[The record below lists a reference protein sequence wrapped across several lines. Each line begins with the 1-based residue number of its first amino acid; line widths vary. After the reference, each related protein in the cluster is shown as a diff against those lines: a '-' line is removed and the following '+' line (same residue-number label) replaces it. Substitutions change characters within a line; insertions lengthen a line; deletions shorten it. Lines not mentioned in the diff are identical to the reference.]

1 MPTRRGYLLLVVLPF
16 LALLVALHL
25 GAARHP
31 APSSSSPLAA
41 PAASAHAGLATPT
54 ASSSVGLLL
63 AQVLAVLLATRAC
76 GLALRPLGQPHVVGE
91 MLAGILLGPSL
102 LGLLAPAASAVLFP
116 PSSLPVLSALSQL
129 GMVLYMFLVGLDLDT
144 GTLCERGGVAL
155 LISHASIVVPFALG
169 TGLSLV
175 LFGRFAPPGLPF
187 TPFALF
193 LGAAMSVTAFPVL
206 ARILAERGLQRT
218 PLGGLALSAAAVD
231 DVSAWTILAAITVV
245 VQTAGAESVPLAT
258 VLGLALF
265 VGGGWLV
272 RRPLRRVT
280 TAALESR
287 GGMTHGLLATLVGLA
302 LAGGCVT
309 EALGLHALFGAFF
322 AGLLLSKERRLAQA
336 ARERLEGPLIV
347 VLVPLYFAFTG
358 LRTRLDLMVE
368 PEAWLVAFVVVG
380 VAVIGKL
387 GGSALAARASG
398 VPWRDAAALGV
409 LMNTRGLMELV
420 ILNVGLDLGVVS
432 PTLFS
437 ILVLMAFVTTL
448 MTNPLLSAL
457 AWRPPP

>member
-1 MPTRRGYLLLVVLPF
+1 
-16 LALLVALHL
+16 
-25 GAARHP
+25 
-31 APSSSSPLAA
+31 
-41 PAASAHAGLATPT
+41 
-54 ASSSVGLLL
+54 
-63 AQVLAVLLATRAC
+63 
-76 GLALRPLGQPHVVGE
+76 
-91 MLAGILLGPSL
+91 
-102 LGLLAPAASAVLFP
+102 
-116 PSSLPVLSALSQL
+116 
-129 GMVLYMFLVGLDLDT
+129 
-144 GTLCERGGVAL
+144 
-155 LISHASIVVPFALG
+155 
-169 TGLSLV
+169 
-175 LFGRFAPPGLPF
+175 
-187 TPFALF
+187 
-193 LGAAMSVTAFPVL
+193 
-206 ARILAERGLQRT
+206 
-218 PLGGLALSAAAVD
+218 
-231 DVSAWTILAAITVV
+231 
-245 VQTAGAESVPLAT
+245 
-258 VLGLALF
+258 
-265 VGGGWLV
+265 
-272 RRPLRRVT
+272 
-280 TAALESR
+280 
-287 GGMTHGLLATLVGLA
+287 
-302 LAGGCVT
+302 
-309 EALGLHALFGAFF
+309 
-322 AGLLLSKERRLAQA
+322 LLLSKERRLAQA